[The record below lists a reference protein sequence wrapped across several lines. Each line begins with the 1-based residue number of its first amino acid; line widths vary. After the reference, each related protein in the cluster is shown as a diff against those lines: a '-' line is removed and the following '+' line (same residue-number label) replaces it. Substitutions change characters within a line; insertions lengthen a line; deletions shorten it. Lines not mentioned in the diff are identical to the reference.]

1 MAYTC
6 KVTLSV
12 TDENTE
18 VETLA
23 TEHTERNVS
32 VRKMLE
38 LEDGLLELTK
48 GRLEAQAKKMLSATA
63 ATAS

>member
-1 MAYTC
+1 MAFTC

-23 TEHTERNVS
+23 TDHVERNVS

-38 LEDGLLELTK
+38 LEDGLADLLRK
-48 GRLEAQAKKMLSATA
+48 RLDDQARKMLGATG
-63 ATAS
+63 SHPS